1 MFKVDNKMAPIL
13 FNSFFE
19 KINHLYP
26 TRFSNNNYTQPKTY
40 YSATRFSIAIRGPK
54 LWNTLLDNE
63 FKKIS
68 SLDQFKKK
76 IKSYFLITDN
86 ELDFF

>member
-26 TRFSNNNYTQPKTY
+26 TRFSNNNYIQPKTY

-68 SLDQFKKK
+68 SLDQF
-76 IKSYFLITDN
+76 
-86 ELDFF
+86 